1 MNENLKKNFGTI
13 IFIIIIVFA
22 ILWYPWFIST
32 ENGETRCYNIL
43 GFTMK
48 CD

>member
-1 MNENLKKNFGTI
+1 MNEKLKKNIGTL
-13 IFIIIIVFA
+13 IFVIIIVLV
-22 ILWYPWFIST
+22 ILLYPWFIST
-32 ENGETRCYNIL
+32 ESGETRCYNIL